1 MVHHYDLLSYCF
13 FSYLV
18 LECHLFIGDCI
29 HVYARACL
37 CGGMRRSEDNLECFL
52 LGKKKKKKVNGNQ
65 VANQLTSRRQRMV

>member
-18 LECHLFIGDCI
+18 LEYHLFIGDCI
-29 HVYARACL
+29 HIYARACL
-37 CGGMRRSEDNLECFL
+37 CGGMWRSEDNLQYFL

-65 VANQLTSRRQRMV
+65 VANQLT